1 MPPEIIRDE
10 EVIDIP
16 GPGGRWNPLA
26 GYLVLCLGL
35 AGGVFL
41 ALSKGEAEIGL
52 ADIAGHLQ
60 NWITRSGQ
68 SPDTAYIIVTQVR
81 LPRAMAAL
89 FVGGCLATSGVL
101 YQALLLNPLAE
112 PYTLGVATGAA
123 FGASL
128 AISFSLRPV
137 ALFAFAGGMG
147 TLAVVMALG
156 TERSGNLGQTRLV
169 LAGVV
174 VSSILGAGVTLLKV
188 LAGNRMAAIVFWLL
202 GSFSISTWATVLW
215 AAVSAACVLGL
226 GIIAHRDLDVISS
239 GAAPGSLGV
248 DEKRSRALILAGSSL
263 ATSIAVSISGV
274 IGFVGLVVPHLI
286 RLTFGPSHSRLV
298 PMAFLGGGLLLL
310 LADTAARSMGE
321 MPVGVITALVGGPVF
336 CFLLWEGR

>member
-1 MPPEIIRDE
+1 M
-10 EVIDIP
+10 
-16 GPGGRWNPLA
+16 
-26 GYLVLCLGL
+26 
-35 AGGVFL
+35 
-41 ALSKGEAEIGL
+41 SSGEAEIGFS
-52 ADIAGHLQ
+52 DIVTHLQ
-60 NWITRSGQ
+60 SWISG
-68 SPDTAYIIVTQVR
+68 SGDNHETAYTIVTQVR
-81 LPRAMAAL
+81 FPRALAAL

-101 YQALLLNPLAE
+101 YQGLLLNPLAE

-147 TLAVVMALG
+147 TLAIVMVLG
-156 TERSGNLGQTRLV
+156 TERSGVLGQTRLV

-202 GSFSISTWATVLW
+202 GSFSVASWSIVLW
-215 AAVSAACVLGL
+215 AALSAACVLGL
-226 GIIAHRDLDVISS
+226 GIISHRDLDVISS

-248 DEKRSRALILAGSSL
+248 DEKRARALLLAGSSL

-274 IGFVGLVVPHLI
+274 IGFVGLVVPHLL
-286 RLTFGPSHSRLV
+286 RLVFGPSHSRLV
-298 PMAFLGGGLLLL
+298 PMAFLGGGFLLL

-336 CFLLWEGR
+336 CMLLWKGR

>member
-1 MPPEIIRDE
+1 LI
-10 EVIDIP
+10 VIP
-16 GPGGRWNPLA
+16 GSRGRTNPLA
-26 GYLVLCLGL
+26 GYLVLCVGL
-35 AGGVFL
+35 VGGVLL
-41 ALSKGEAEIGL
+41 ALSTGEADIGL
-52 ADIAGHLQ
+52 SDIALHLGK
-60 NWITRSGQ
+60 WITRSGG
-68 SPDTAYIIVTQVR
+68 SPETEYTIVTQVR
-81 LPRAMAAL
+81 FPRAMAAM

-101 YQALLLNPLAE
+101 YQGLLLNPLAE

-137 ALFAFAGGMG
+137 ALFAFAGGMV

-156 TERSGNLGQTRLV
+156 TERSGTLGQTRLV

-188 LAGNRMAAIVFWLL
+188 LAGDRMAAIVFWLL
-202 GSFSISTWATVLW
+202 GSFSVSTWNNVLW
-215 AAVSAACVLGL
+215 AALSAACVLGL
-226 GIIAHRDLDVISS
+226 GIISHRDLDVISS

-248 DEKRSRALILAGSSL
+248 DEKRSRALLLAGSSL

-274 IGFVGLVVPHLI
+274 IGFVGLVVPHLL
-286 RLTFGPSHSRLV
+286 RLVFGPAHSRLV
-298 PMAFLGGGLLLL
+298 PMAFLGGGFLLL

-336 CFLLWEGR
+336 CVLLWRGR